1 MGLKLRQYS
10 KVKPL
15 SRWVALVLF
24 VVTGLTGCGV
34 PGAGDQAAPAKT
46 GRVRLVA
53 TFYPMAYFARE
64 VGGDRVEVVTLV
76 PTGVEPHEWEPS
88 PRQLLSLREA
98 DVFVYNGA
106 GLEPWV
112 SRMVEGA
119 NNQRLV
125 VIETSDGLEL
135 LPADPHVWLDPVL
148 AQGQVARIMEGL
160 IAADPQGEPVY
171 RANREALTRRLQELD
186 EKYRQALA
194 RSEGAKIFTSHSA
207 FSYLARRYSLQQV
220 PVMGLSPEEEPS
232 PAQMAQL
239 VRLAREE
246 GAKYIFFESLTS
258 PRLAE
263 TLAGEVGAETLVL
276 NPIEGLTPDEVS
288 RGEDYFT
295 LMEQNLANLL
305 KAVEQKP

>member
-1 MGLKLRQYS
+1 M
-10 KVKPL
+10 KPL
-15 SRWVALVLF
+15 SRWVALVLL

-34 PGAGDQAAPAKT
+34 PGGGDQAAPAKT

-53 TFYPMAYFARE
+53 TFYPIAYFARE
-64 VGGDRVEVVTLV
+64 VGSDRVEVVTLV

-88 PRQLLSLREA
+88 PRQLLSLRET

-106 GLEPWV
+106 GLEPWA

-148 AQGQVARIMEGL
+148 AQGQVARIVEGL

-171 RANREALTRRLQELD
+171 RANGEALTRRLQELD

-194 RSEGAKIFTSHSA
+194 GSEGAKIFTSHSA
-207 FSYLARRYSLQQV
+207 FSYLARRYSLRQV
-220 PVMGLSPEEEPS
+220 PVMGLSPEAEPS